1 MFDCLPY
8 IYFESVSL
16 ANIEFTPVH
25 AIADSAKSNARKK
38 CEQKKKK
45 CHSERFQ
52 MRQRNKCTNKM
63 KRKKR
68 TTSIIGMLFRRESE
82 SENENYDNILSFIHI
97 FFLSL
102 HCMSTEWVNV
112 SNDDEIMGYEVK
124 LNVFTINTRAK
135 YKLSYSILGVL
146 SLSQRNVEWAI
157 ACDFES
163 IDKIYMWEP
172 IRSSSIYFS
181 VLRNFS
187 L

>member
-45 CHSERFQ
+45 CHSERFR

-68 TTSIIGMLFRRESE
+68 TTSIIGMPFRRESE

-102 HCMSTEWVNV
+102 HCMSTEWVSV

-124 LNVFTINTRAK
+124 IKRFYYQYQSQVQIKLLNTR
-135 YKLSYSILGVL
+135 SVI
-146 SLSQRNVEWAI
+146 SLSTQRRMSD
-157 ACDFES
+157 C
-163 IDKIYMWEP
+163 MW
-172 IRSSSIYFS
+172 FW
-181 VLRNFS
+181 VGW
-187 L
+187 